1 VGLEDGKLQNTAVSG
16 RGKYRSVLRTVR
28 LPENVDQVLVS
39 EAESRDLSPNALSS
53 SIMTKFAEWDR
64 FASRFHF
71 ISLTSDLVKGF
82 LDLVDD
88 KKLENLAE
96 DRGSQEPEE
105 AMLFWFKEVS
115 IDNLIRFLSDRCRHA
130 GYGEFEYQETQGH
143 CTLTI
148 HHELGPKWSLFFK
161 KYLETALDKTFHLT
175 AESQTTDSSVSMKFH
190 I

>member
-1 VGLEDGKLQNTAVSG
+1 VNLVDGKLQDKAASG
-16 RGKYRSVLRTVR
+16 RRKYRSVLRTIR
-28 LPENVDQVLVS
+28 LPENIDQVLVS

-71 ISLTSDLVKGF
+71 ISLTSDLVKGL
-82 LDLVDD
+82 LDQVDE
-88 KKLENLAE
+88 KKLEYLAE
-96 DRGSQEPEE
+96 ARGSQGPKE

-130 GYGEFEYQETQGH
+130 GYGEFEYQEAQGY

-148 HHELGPKWSLFFK
+148 HHELGPKWSLFLK
-161 KYLETALDKTFHLT
+161 KYLETALDKTFNLR
-175 AESQTTDSSVSMKFH
+175 AESQTTDSSVSTKFR